1 MGLHL
6 IDVLPTPKRFLEER
20 LRPRSLILPPDPP
33 ESAHLITQ
41 FVGKRTVRD
50 IPSTVRVNA
59 NFPLH
64 GIRDDAWAEPPRLRN
79 ADGVHASRFPW
90 PSVSALLGAPLE
102 GPGKAEGVAISART
116 STYPP
121 KTLDVEAMARSLS
134 SHTPHVVI
142 STFAPTGH
150 PKWRSIQH

>member
-6 IDVLPTPKRFLEER
+6 IDVLPTSHRFLDER
-20 LRPRSLILPPDPP
+20 LRPRSLTLHPYPP
-33 ESAHLITQ
+33 ERAKLITQ
-41 FVGKRTVRD
+41 FVGKRIVRD
-50 IPSTVRVNA
+50 IPSAVRVNA
-59 NFPLH
+59 DFPLR
-64 GIRDDAWAEPPRLRN
+64 GIRDDAWAEPPRLLN
-79 ADGVHASRFPW
+79 ANAISASRFPW